1 MTRSWKRGVHGARFA
16 LAAVASVCV
25 LAPLS
30 PTARAVPR
38 GSVSLT
44 FLAYVSYQP
53 AYAAVIPSFERAH
66 PNITVDVTYTPT
78 IQALYQL
85 ETTQLAA
92 GNATDL
98 LTTYPGCGTP
108 ISICRLA
115 KPGDLAPML
124 RKAWAKRLDP
134 RVLAYSKVGPSLF
147 AFEPAVVFDGLLT
160 NDTMFKKLGLRFP
173 QTFAQLL
180 AFCAKARAA
189 GTVPVLMPTQGS
201 NTLQQLVADIALT
214 TVYAKDKTW
223 GRELREGKATFDGTP
238 GWHQALMEIVRM
250 NQAGCFQPG
259 PAATTGPAGDSMFAQ
274 GQTLAYAMTTGH
286 KGAIDAA
293 KPAFTYTQRPFPAA
307 ERSARQNVVLLQLAP
322 ALSINAH
329 ASTQSQVAAQ
339 QFVDF
344 LARPDEDAVFAR
356 ISGGLSEAQLRA
368 AKFPGYL
375 SSFLPLYTQ
384 GRYGINPIET
394 WWNASV
400 GNALT
405 TYGTGLLTGQE
416 SIDDVLEAMDAAW
429 KLGPD

>member
-1 MTRSWKRGVHGARFA
+1 MTRSRTGRVHGARCA
-16 LAAVASVCV
+16 LAAVVSVCV
-25 LAPLS
+25 LAS
-30 PTARAVPR
+30 SSATAQAVSK
-38 GSVSLT
+38 GSVTLT
-44 FLAYVSYQP
+44 FLTYVSYQST
-53 AYAAVIPSFERAH
+53 YAVIIPSFERAH
-66 PNITVDVTYTPT
+66 PDITVDVTYTPT
-78 IQALYQL
+78 IQSLYQL

-98 LTTYPGCGTP
+98 LATYPGCGTP

-115 KPGDLAPML
+115 KAGDLAPML

-147 AFEPAVVFDGLLT
+147 AFEPAVIFDGLLT
-160 NDTMFKKLGLRFP
+160 NDTMFKKLGLRYP

-180 AFCAKARAA
+180 AFCGAARKK
-189 GTVPVLMPTQGS
+189 GTIPVLMPAQGS

-223 GRELREGKATFDGTP
+223 GRKLREGKATFEGTP
-238 GWHQALMEIVRM
+238 GWHQALQEIVRM
-250 NQAGCFQPG
+250 NQAECFQPG

-274 GQTLAYAMTTGH
+274 GQTLAYSMTTGH

-307 ERSARQNVVLLQLAP
+307 ERSAQNVVLLQLAP
-322 ALSINAH
+322 ALSVNAH
-329 ASTQSQVAAQ
+329 ASKQNQAAAQ

-344 LARPDEDAVFAR
+344 LARPDEGAVFAR
-356 ISGGLSEAQLRA
+356 INGGLSEAQLRA
-368 AKFPGYL
+368 ARFPGYL

>member
-1 MTRSWKRGVHGARFA
+1 MTRSRMGGGHGARCA
-16 LAAVASVCV
+16 LAAVAFVCV
-25 LAPLS
+25 LAPIS
-30 PTARAVPR
+30 ATARAVSKE
-38 GSVSLT
+38 SVSLT
-44 FLAYVSYQP
+44 FLAYVTYQP
-53 AYAAVIPSFERAH
+53 AYAAVIASFERAH
-66 PNITVDVTYTPT
+66 PDITVDVTYTPT
-78 IQALYQL
+78 IQSLYQL

-115 KPGDLAPML
+115 RSGQLAPML
-124 RKAWAKRLDP
+124 RKAWARRLDP
-134 RVLAYSKVGPSLF
+134 RVLEYSKVGPSLF

-189 GTVPVLMPTQGS
+189 GTIPVLMPAQGS

-223 GRELREGKATFDGTP
+223 GRKLREGKATFEGAP
-238 GWHQALMEIVRM
+238 GWHQALAEIVRM

-274 GQTLAYAMTTGH
+274 GQTLAYSMTTAH

-307 ERSARQNVVLLQLAP
+307 ERSAQNVVLLQLAP
-322 ALSINAH
+322 ALSVNAH
-329 ASTQSQVAAQ
+329 ASKQSQAAAQ

-344 LARPDEDAVFAR
+344 LARPAEGAVFAR

-394 WWNASV
+394 WWNAAV